1 MIHVLI
7 NFFLLPMKFINLL
20 IMIMK
25 SELFLSISEVFDTV
39 WHKGFLYKLRPNGIS
54 GNILSTIID
63 FLRFRKKQAALNE
76 QVSQWTNIK
85 AGVPQWSILATIIFE

>member
-25 SELFLSISEVFDTV
+25 SELFLSISKVFDTV
-39 WHKGFLYKLRPNGIS
+39 WHKGFLYKLRQNGIS
-54 GNILSTIID
+54 GNILNTIID
-63 FLRFRKKQAALNE
+63 FLHFRKKQAVLNE
-76 QVSQWTNIK
+76 QVSEWTNIK